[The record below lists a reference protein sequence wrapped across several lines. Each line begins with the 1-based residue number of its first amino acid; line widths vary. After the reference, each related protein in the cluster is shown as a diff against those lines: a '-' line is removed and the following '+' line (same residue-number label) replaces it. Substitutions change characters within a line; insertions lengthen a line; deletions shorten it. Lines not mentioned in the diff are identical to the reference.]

1 LHATILDTVD
11 YNSKEKEVEELR
23 ELQEAGF
30 LENYVIMINIV
41 EPLLTYEHYLYD
53 GLEPYFYV
61 NMKQ

>member
-1 LHATILDTVD
+1 
-11 YNSKEKEVEELR
+11 LR

-30 LENYVIMINIV
+30 LENYVIMINIA
-41 EPLLTYEHYLYD
+41 EPLLTYERYLYD